1 MQLNWAAISAVSD
14 ILAAI
19 AVVASLWFVASQL
32 SQNTKAIIA
41 NSRQGLLDADLGLIS
56 GFIDHALDPHLIS
69 DSDELTPENERRVTW
84 MVVKAL
90 RVREFAWHQ
99 YKSGILDEQSWQ
111 SYMEPV
117 PGIFTSERARS
128 VLEFYTGDEAF
139 LEEVRARISAS
150 DDSPAYSGTGNE
162 T

>member
-1 MQLNWAAISAVSD
+1 MQLDWAAISAISD

-32 SQNTKAIIA
+32 RQNTKAIVA
-41 NSRQGLLDADLGLIS
+41 SSRQGLLDADLRLIS

-69 DSDELTPENERRVTW
+69 DNDQLSPENERRITW

-99 YKSGILDEQSWQ
+99 YRSGILDEQSWQ

-117 PGIFTSERARS
+117 PGIFSSERALS
-128 VLEFYTGDEAF
+128 VLDFYTGDDAF
-139 LEEVRARISAS
+139 LKEVRARIPVGEDTLAHL
-150 DDSPAYSGTGNE
+150 GTG

>member
-19 AVVASLWFVASQL
+19 AVVASLWFVVGQL
-32 SQNTKAIIA
+32 RQNTKAIVA
-41 NSRQGLLDADLGLIS
+41 SSRQGLLDADIGLIS
-56 GFIDHALDPHLIS
+56 GFIDHAIDPHLIS
-69 DSDELTPENERRVTW
+69 DSDKLTPENERRITW

-99 YKSGILDEQSWQ
+99 YKSGVLDEETWQ

-117 PGIFTSERARS
+117 PGLFSSERARS
-128 VLEFYTGDEAF
+128 VLEFYTGDGNF
-139 LEEVRARISAS
+139 LEEVRARL
-150 DDSPAYSGTGNE
+150 PAAA
-162 T
+162 

>member
-1 MQLNWAAISAVSD
+1 MQLDWAAISAVSD

-19 AVVASLWFVASQL
+19 AVVASLWLVAGQL
-32 SQNTKAIIA
+32 RQNTKAIVA
-41 NSRQGLLDADLGLIS
+41 NLRQGLLDADLGLIS

-69 DSDELTPENERRVTW
+69 DSDELSPEGERRITW

-99 YKSGILDEQSWQ
+99 YRSGILDEQSWQ
-111 SYMEPV
+111 SYMQPL
-117 PGIFTSERARS
+117 PGLFSSERARS

-139 LEEVRARISAS
+139 MKEVRARISAK
-150 DDSPAYSGTGNE
+150 DDRSTHSKTGN
-162 T
+162 

>member
-1 MQLNWAAISAVSD
+1 MHLNWAAISAVSD

-32 SQNTKAIIA
+32 RQNTKAIVA

-56 GFIDHALDPHLIS
+56 GFIDHAVDPHLIS
-69 DSDELTPENERRVTW
+69 DKDKLSPEDERRLTW

-99 YKSGILDEQSWQ
+99 YRSGILDEESWE
-111 SYMEPV
+111 SYMQPV
-117 PGIFTSERARS
+117 PGIFSSKRAQS
-128 VLEFYTGDEAF
+128 VLEFYTGDKDFMA
-139 LEEVRARISAS
+139 EVHARIS
-150 DDSPAYSGTGNE
+150 GNAG
-162 T
+162 

>member
-1 MQLNWAAISAVSD
+1 MQLDWAAISAFSD
-14 ILAAI
+14 IIAAI

-32 SQNTKAIIA
+32 RQNTKAIVA

-69 DSDELTPENERRVTW
+69 DSDELSPESERRITW

-99 YKSGILDEQSWQ
+99 YRSGILDEQSWQ
-111 SYMEPV
+111 SYMQPL
-117 PGIFTSERARS
+117 PGIFSSERARS

-139 LEEVRARISAS
+139 MKEVRARISTS
-150 DDSPAYSGTGNE
+150 DDRSTHSKTGS
-162 T
+162 

>member
-1 MQLNWAAISAVSD
+1 MQLDWSAISAVSD

-32 SQNTKAIIA
+32 RQNTKAIVA
-41 NSRQGLLDADLGLIS
+41 NSRQGLLDADLGLIT

-69 DSDELTPENERRVTW
+69 DRDKLSPEDERRLTW

-99 YKSGILDEQSWQ
+99 YRSGILDEDSWE
-111 SYMEPV
+111 SYMQPV
-117 PGIFTSERARS
+117 PGIFSSERARS
-128 VLEFYTGDEAF
+128 VLEFYTGDKGFMA
-139 LEEVRARISAS
+139 EVHARISEKA
-150 DDSPAYSGTGNE
+150 E
-162 T
+162 

>member
-1 MQLNWAAISAVSD
+1 MQLDWAAISAISD
-14 ILAAI
+14 ILAAV
-19 AVVASLWFVASQL
+19 AVVASLWFIAGQL
-32 SQNTKAIIA
+32 RQNTKAIFA
-41 NSRQGLLDADLGLIS
+41 SSRQGLLDADLRLIA

-69 DSDELTPENERRVTW
+69 DKDELTPENERRITW

-99 YKSGILDEQSWQ
+99 YRSGILDEQSWQ

-117 PGIFTSERARS
+117 PGIFSSYRAKA

-139 LEEVRARISAS
+139 LKEVRARIAS
-150 DDSPAYSGTGNE
+150 VEDSSPASAKGNGS
-162 T
+162 

>member
-1 MQLNWAAISAVSD
+1 MPMNWAAISAVSD

-19 AVVASLWFVASQL
+19 AVVASLWFVAVQL
-32 SQNTKAIIA
+32 RQNTKAIVA
-41 NSRQGLLDADLGLIS
+41 SSRQGLLDADLRLIT
-56 GFIDHALDPHLIS
+56 GFIDHAIDPHLIG
-69 DSDELTPENERRVTW
+69 DTDKLTPENERRITW

-117 PGIFTSERARS
+117 PGIFSSERARS

-139 LEEVRARISAS
+139 LKEVRARISTS
-150 DDSPAYSGTGNE
+150 DDKSAHSGTGH
-162 T
+162 

>member
-1 MQLNWAAISAVSD
+1 MQLDWTAISAISD
-14 ILAAI
+14 FLAAI

-32 SQNTKAIIA
+32 RQNTKAIVA
-41 NSRQGLLDADLGLIS
+41 SSRQGLLDADLRLIS

-69 DSDELTPENERRVTW
+69 DNDQLTPENERRITW

-99 YKSGILDEQSWQ
+99 YRSGILDEQSWQ

-117 PGIFTSERARS
+117 PGIFSSERALS
-128 VLEFYTGDEAF
+128 VLDFYTGDDAF
-139 LEEVRARISAS
+139 LKEVRARIPVGEDTLAHL
-150 DDSPAYSGTGNE
+150 GTG

>member
-1 MQLNWAAISAVSD
+1 MQLDWAAISAVSD

-19 AVVASLWFVASQL
+19 AVVASLWLVAGQL
-32 SQNTKAIIA
+32 RQNTKAIVA
-41 NSRQGLLDADLGLIS
+41 SSRQGLLDADLRLIS
-56 GFIDHALDPHLIS
+56 GFIDHAIDPHLIS
-69 DSDELTPENERRVTW
+69 DADKLSPENERRITW

-99 YKSGILDEQSWQ
+99 YRSGILDEQSWQ

-117 PGIFTSERARS
+117 PGMFSSQRARS

-139 LEEVRARISAS
+139 LKEVRARISTSEDRSAQS
-150 DDSPAYSGTGNE
+150 
-162 T
+162 